1 MLEETKLM
9 NLKKELTTYATLV
22 ESMVEQSINGLM
34 LKNPDQLS
42 DVIGLDEPR
51 ANNFEIEIDEKCVS
65 IIAQHQPT
73 GKALRTIL
81 MALHINS
88 TLERIGDHA
97 VTISESG
104 LFLIERPP
112 VKPLIDI
119 PRMGDVVESMIS
131 DSITSFVNEDAE
143 LAQSVCERDSIVDGL
158 RTQITRELIT
168 FMTSDPA
175 TIERALQLM
184 KIASNLERIAD
195 LTTNICEDVIYM
207 VKGQVIKHH
216 KDDSKLS

>member
-1 MLEETKLM
+1 MLEETKLT
-9 NLKKELTTYATLV
+9 NLKKTLMEFATLV
-22 ESMVEQSINGLM
+22 ESMVDHSINGLM
-34 LKNPDQLS
+34 LKKEDLLS
-42 DVIGLDEPR
+42 DVIGLDESR
-51 ANNFEIEIDEKCVS
+51 ANSYEIELDERCVT

-81 MALHINS
+81 MILHINS

-104 LFLIERPP
+104 LFLIDQPL

-119 PRMGDVVESMIS
+119 PRMADVVKSMIS
-131 DSITSFVNEDAE
+131 DSINSFINEDAD
-143 LAQSVCERDSIVDGL
+143 LARRVCERDTIVDGL
-158 RTQITRELIT
+158 RTQIMRELIT
-168 FMTSDPA
+168 FMTSDPS

-184 KIASNLERIAD
+184 KISSNLERIAD

-207 VKGQVIKHH
+207 VKGKVIKHH
-216 KDDSKLS
+216 IDEK

>member
-1 MLEETKLM
+1 MLEETKLT
-9 NLKKELTTYATLV
+9 NLKKTLMEFATLV
-22 ESMVEQSINGLM
+22 ESMVDHSINGLM
-34 LKNPDQLS
+34 LKKEDLLS
-42 DVIGLDEPR
+42 DVIGLDESR
-51 ANNFEIEIDEKCVS
+51 ANSYEIELDERCVT

-81 MALHINS
+81 MILHINS

-104 LFLIERPP
+104 LFLIDQPL

-119 PRMGDVVESMIS
+119 PRMADVVKSMIS
-131 DSITSFVNEDAE
+131 DSINSFINEDAD
-143 LAQSVCERDSIVDGL
+143 LARRVCERDTIVDGL
-158 RTQITRELIT
+158 RTQIMRELIT
-168 FMTSDPA
+168 FMTSDPS

-184 KIASNLERIAD
+184 KISSNLERIAD

-207 VKGQVIKHH
+207 VKGKVIKHH
-216 KDDSKLS
+216 KDEQ